1 MNLKRLCL
9 TPLDFFFY
17 ILTISINH
25 NYVINQYNNPT
36 GIFLYLSFYPTIP
49 ISYPVRFSLKHFMLL
64 KLILYLSTRFE
75 VPHQIA
81 NSTTKAL
88 LVPTFSPLS
97 ESPWH
102 GTDSPNIC

>member
-36 GIFLYLSFYPTIP
+36 GIFLYLSFYPSHP
-49 ISYPVRFSLKHFMLL
+49 GPLPGSLLPVLRYILNSSSFHHCIFTSLIMAIICYLVLL
-64 KLILYLSTRFE
+64 
-75 VPHQIA
+75 
-81 NSTTKAL
+81 
-88 LVPTFSPLS
+88 
-97 ESPWH
+97 
-102 GTDSPNIC
+102 